1 MTERADLVVVGAGP
15 GGLSAAAAA
24 HQRGWR
30 TVVLEA
36 SEGVGG
42 LWRRVRPE
50 MRCLSP
56 RRWDRLPDGAEL
68 EGAADRA
75 TAAEVLAGW
84 EAYAERARF
93 DVRFLSR
100 ADVLDRAGLGWH
112 IRAGSLA
119 VESPRIV
126 LATGAYAR
134 PWVPELLGDFEGP
147 QGHGSRLRVEDVATG
162 ERVLVVGYG
171 NSAAELVPRLLA
183 RGASVTL
190 SARQPLPPTVPIQ
203 RGLRGRL
210 GWFASGLPVRLAPG
224 VLGCPDGVPVV
235 DDEVHRALDEG
246 RVALV
251 GPTTELWS
259 GGAVAGGRVEV
270 DRIVWAT
277 GFRRDLGWVPGLT
290 LDDHG
295 EPAHREGLSTDLP
308 GVAFLGLACMRTRR
322 SGFLRGL
329 VADGRSVVGAL

>member
-1 MTERADLVVVGAGP
+1 MSERADLVVVGAGP

-24 HQRGWR
+24 RRRGWR

-42 LWRRVRPE
+42 LWQHLRPDL
-50 MRCLSP
+50 RCLSL
-56 RRWDRLPDGAEL
+56 RRWDRLPDGVEL

-100 ADVLDRAGLGWH
+100 ADGLARDGGWRVRAGEH
-112 IRAGSLA
+112 V
-119 VESPRIV
+119 VEAPRVV
-126 LATGAYAR
+126 LATGAYAK
-134 PWVPELLGDFEGP
+134 PWVPELPGAFEGA
-147 QGHGSRLRVEDVATG
+147 QGHGSALDIGAVEAG

-183 RGASVTL
+183 RGARVTV
-190 SARQPLPPTVPIQ
+190 SAKQPLPPTVPIE

-210 GWFASGLPVRLAPG
+210 GWMASGLPVRLAPG
-224 VLGCPDGVPVV
+224 LLGCPDGVPVV
-235 DDEVHRALDEG
+235 DDDVHRAIDEG
-246 RVALV
+246 RVTLV
-251 GPTTELWS
+251 GPTTELWA
-259 GGAVAGGRVEV
+259 GGAVAGGRVEA
-270 DRIVWAT
+270 DRIVWTT

-290 LDDHG
+290 LDARG

-308 GVAFLGLACMRTRR
+308 GVAFLGLPCMRTRR

-329 VADGRSVVGAL
+329 VDDGRAVVRAL